1 MLKIYAN
8 YNYSYQSSNAI
19 TNTMIKNKNNNYL
32 SISSIY
38 MGGGGGKKEALGKR
52 LLRQATMDFV
62 PRISYI
68 FFIFIFLF
76 FPCNGTNANIAS
88 CTPDLVIAR
97 AFMPVAI
104 RSLNGYYGFL
114 DSLRSLEMTTVT
126 K

>member
-1 MLKIYAN
+1 LLKIYAN

-38 MGGGGGKKEALGKR
+38 MGGFGGKKRDLGKT

-68 FFIFIFLF
+68 FLFFYFFIF
-76 FPCNGTNANIAS
+76 S
-88 CTPDLVIAR
+88 H
-97 AFMPVAI
+97 
-104 RSLNGYYGFL
+104 
-114 DSLRSLEMTTVT
+114 VT
-126 K
+126 EQILI

>member
-38 MGGGGGKKEALGKR
+38 MGGFGGKREILGKK

-68 FFIFIFLF
+68 FFIFIFF
-76 FPCNGTNANIAS
+76 IFP
-88 CTPDLVIAR
+88 
-97 AFMPVAI
+97 M
-104 RSLNGYYGFL
+104 
-114 DSLRSLEMTTVT
+114 
-126 K
+126 